1 MFPIGDEHNGR
12 VLTPIVNYTLIAI
25 NVLVFFYQ
33 LTLSEPLLFDFIRR
47 WGAIPVEIANGQDYF
62 ALLTSMF
69 LHGGWLH
76 IIGNMLFL
84 WVFGDNVED
93 TMGHARYLLF
103 YLLTGFAAGFAQILL
118 DPSSPIPLVGASGA
132 ISGVLGAYIVLFP
145 HGKIRTL
152 VLLGFFV
159 TVVLV
164 PAWVQIGLWALL
176 QFFNGFAS
184 LGVPTEESGGVA
196 YWAHIGGFVAGAL
209 LIWLF
214 KDQQAVDRQRAAR
227 LGHQAWQRVGWSG
240 R

>member
-1 MFPIGDEHNGR
+1 MN
-12 VLTPIVNYTLIAI
+12 
-25 NVLVFFYQ
+25 
-33 LTLSEPLLFDFIRR
+33 
-47 WGAIPVEIANGQDYF
+47 PVDEIAVEEAMRLKDKGT
-62 ALLTSMF
+62 ATEIVVAS
-69 LHGGWLH
+69 
-76 IIGNMLFL
+76 IGPAQAA
-84 WVFGDNVED
+84 E
-93 TMGHARYLLF
+93 TIR
-103 YLLTGFAAGFAQILL
+103 TGLAQVLL
-118 DPSSPIPLVGASGA
+118 DPSSAIPLVGASGA

-145 HGKIRTL
+145 HGRIRTL
-152 VLLGFFV
+152 VVLGFFV

-184 LGVPTEESGGVA
+184 LGVRTEETGGGVA

-209 LIWLF
+209 LVWLL